1 VETCEKLRG
10 IIGSMEE
17 EMVEDVDEKHP
28 KIVAPP
34 KEKPEPAEGDVELE
48 GESRN
53 VSADLLLV
61 MSSMLH
67 CL

>member
-1 VETCEKLRG
+1 
-10 IIGSMEE
+10 
-17 EMVEDVDEKHP
+17 MVEDVDEKHP